1 MGIVRKFRFAKE
13 HNANHPDPG
22 GPSCRGQ
29 HIDICRLVHKVLKT
43 GLSFITDK
51 ASGTQHPVVKTIL
64 SNWFDHLE

>member
-22 GPSCRGQ
+22 GLSCRGQ
-29 HIDICRLVHKVLKT
+29 HIEYVDWYT
-43 GLSFITDK
+43 FITDK